1 MSLVSLIKGRRGA
14 NGFGYASTAEEVSE
28 GVDLSGKSFLI
39 TGVNSGLGQE
49 TARVLSLRGA
59 RVLGAA
65 RTEEKAQAACE
76 GFAGAVPVTCELGD
90 PDSVRAA
97 VAKVQELGPLDG
109 LIANA
114 GIMALPDRE
123 LLHGQEKQFYVNHV
137 GHFQLVTGLLG
148 SLAPDARVVILSSS
162 AHGMAPEGGIQFD
175 DLTFESGYKG
185 WTAYGQSKLANLLFA
200 KELSRRLEGSD
211 QVANACHPGVIA
223 TNLGRHM
230 SLGMRIVM
238 PLASLI
244 AFKSIPQGAATQ
256 TYLAAHPDAAKV
268 SGEYYA
274 DCNPAKH
281 SRHARNAEMAK
292 KLWDVTE
299 AILADL

>member
-49 TARVLSLRGA
+49 TARVLALRGA
-59 RVLGAA
+59 TVLGAA
-65 RTEEKAQAACE
+65 RTLAKAEEACAD
-76 GFAGAVPVTCELGD
+76 FAGAVPVACELGD
-90 PDSVRAA
+90 PDSVRGAIA
-97 VAKVQELGPLDG
+97 EVKAHGTLDG

-114 GIMALPDRE
+114 GIMALPKRE

-137 GHFQLVTGLLG
+137 GHFQLVTGLLDSVAADG
-148 SLAPDARVVILSSS
+148 RIVILSSS

-175 DLTFESGYKG
+175 DLTFEEGYKG

-200 KELSRRLEGSD
+200 KELSRRLGTEGA
-211 QVANACHPGVIA
+211 VANACHPGVIA

-230 SLGMRIVM
+230 SLGTRILM
-238 PLASLI
+238 PIASAI
-244 AFKSIPQGAATQ
+244 AFKSVPEGAATQ
-256 TYLAAHPDAAKV
+256 TYLAAHPDAASV
-268 SGEYYA
+268 TGEYYA

-281 SRHARNAEMAK
+281 SRHARNADMAK

-299 AILADL
+299 TILAGL

>member
-59 RVLGAA
+59 RVVAAA
-65 RTEEKAQAACE
+65 RTEAKAADACE
-76 GFAGAVPVTCELGD
+76 GFADAVPVACELGD
-90 PDSVRAA
+90 PDSVRGAIE
-97 VAKVQELGPLDG
+97 KVKGLGALDG

-114 GIMALPDRE
+114 GIMALPERE

-137 GHFQLVTGLLG
+137 GHFQLVTGLLD
-148 SLAPDARVVILSSS
+148 SLAPGARVVMLSSS
-162 AHGMAPEGGIQFD
+162 AHTMAPDEGIRFD
-175 DLTFESGYKG
+175 DLSFESGYKG

-200 KELSRRLEGSD
+200 KELSRRLEGTD

-230 SLGMRIVM
+230 
-238 PLASLI
+238 PWI
-244 AFKSIPQGAATQ
+244 ARALFPVAAAIAMKSIPQGAATQ
-256 TYLAAHPDAAKV
+256 TYLATHPDAATV

-281 SRHARNAEMAK
+281 SRQARDVDMAK

-299 AILADL
+299 EILEAL